1 MPHENT
7 KRTENKNAKA
17 VPHASCASSPY
28 RGEAMRQHGEP
39 SGEQRYEMQKLSRGD
54 QSGGLPKEVGW
65 CLETSRMSC
74 V

>member
-1 MPHENT
+1 VPHENT

-39 SGEQRYEMQKLSRGD
+39 SREQRYEM
-54 QSGGLPKEVGW
+54 
-65 CLETSRMSC
+65 
-74 V
+74 